1 MGFDELRERAK
12 DYPPEKVAE
21 ITWIPADKIR
31 ESARMYATTKP
42 ACLPW
47 GQKGGDASGINA
59 SSAIRGKA
67 ILRAIT
73 GNIDK
78 KGGDQLAPP
87 SRFPPAFYEHYALSQ
102 EQRDKMIGNDRFPGL
117 TFKGWDVIS
126 QAYPSFYPY
135 SNAPLLFRAMRD
147 GDPYPVKALIVQ
159 ADNPVMAFSNTKL
172 VVEALMNLDLLVV
185 HDYFMT
191 PTAALADYALPA
203 ATWLERPD
211 NCYAVMNHRPMY
223 FGAQARVLERFEGG
237 ADVDFRDDYEFF
249 YGLAIRLGQEDKWWG
264 PKAEDMLDFQ
274 LAPMGLTHEKFYHD
288 VKYMAGQKKFEKY
301 KEPGYKFLTPS
312 GKVELYSSVIEDLA
326 RETGLPFDPLPAFE
340 YPASSV
346 EKHPEWEGVY
356 PLVMITG
363 ARFLPFYHSEHR
375 QPGPYRDLHPDP
387 IFDIHPDTAIDLDI
401 RDGDWCW
408 IETHMGRIKQR
419 ARKTSIVDP
428 RVISVQHDWWFPE
441 KDQALPSLFG
451 AFESNANVLL
461 DDDPD
466 SLDQLIGAWQ
476 QTGVAAK
483 VYKCEEQDR

>member
-1 MGFDELRERAK
+1 
-12 DYPPEKVAE
+12 
-21 ITWIPADKIR
+21 
-31 ESARMYATTKP
+31 
-42 ACLPW
+42 
-47 GQKGGDASGINA
+47 
-59 SSAIRGKA
+59 
-67 ILRAIT
+67 
-73 GNIDK
+73 
-78 KGGDQLAPP
+78 
-87 SRFPPAFYEHYALSQ
+87 
-102 EQRDKMIGNDRFPGL
+102 
-117 TFKGWDVIS
+117 
-126 QAYPSFYPY
+126 
-135 SNAPLLFRAMRD
+135 
-147 GDPYPVKALIVQ
+147 
-159 ADNPVMAFSNTKL
+159 
-172 VVEALMNLDLLVV
+172 
-185 HDYFMT
+185 
-191 PTAALADYALPA
+191 
-203 ATWLERPD
+203 
-211 NCYAVMNHRPMY
+211 
-223 FGAQARVLERFEGG
+223 
-237 ADVDFRDDYEFF
+237 
-249 YGLAIRLGQEDKWWG
+249 
-264 PKAEDMLDFQ
+264 
-274 LAPMGLTHEKFYHD
+274 
-288 VKYMAGQKKFEKY
+288 MAGQKKFEKY

-375 QPGPYRDLHPDP
+375 QPGPYRNLHPDP